1 MLVRNPKGGR
11 VIRTDTG
18 VRSGRWAWRLPTVI
32 AGGRATDVAAD
43 IGIQAADMSNLRRA
57 GALHLVKAEPTSL
70 HADVVTQLRNFIV
83 EGDLSPGSRIPERE
97 LCERFKISRTPLRE
111 ALKVLAAEGLIDLL
125 PNRGARV
132 RQFSEA
138 DIRNLFEMI
147 SGLDFVAGRM
157 ACARITD
164 EQIAA
169 IEKLH
174 IEMYTH
180 YLRRELADYF
190 RLNQKI
196 HQGIIDAAGNP
207 LLNENYAK
215 LNALVRRLRYSA
227 NLVRR
232 DRLSEAMR
240 EHEEIVDALR
250 RRDAD
255 KLGMLMFRH
264 MLNKC
269 DAVCEYLREE
279 AQTVAE
285 PPLHSLEDNI

>member
-1 MLVRNPKGGR
+1 VDGACP
-11 VIRTDTG
+11 T
-18 VRSGRWAWRLPTVI
+18 RSLAV
-32 AGGRATDVAAD
+32 ATHAPD
-43 IGIQAADMSNLRRA
+43 IGIQAADMSNLGGV
-57 GALHLVKAEPTSL
+57 GALHLVKAEPASL
-70 HADVVTQLRNFIV
+70 HADIVNQLRDFIV
-83 EGDLSPGSRIPERE
+83 EGHLSPGSRIPERE

-111 ALKVLAAEGLIDLL
+111 ALKVLAAEGLIDLW

-174 IEMYTH
+174 LEMYTH

-196 HQGIIDAAGNP
+196 HQGIIDAAANP

-215 LNALVRRLRYSA
+215 LNAVVRGLRYSA

-240 EHEEIVDALR
+240 EHEQIIDALR

-255 KLGMLMFRH
+255 ELGMLMFRH
-264 MLNKC
+264 MQSKSE
-269 DAVCEYLREE
+269 AVCEYLREE
-279 AQTVAE
+279 AQRVAE
-285 PPLHSLEDNI
+285 PPAPPLEDANI

>member
-1 MLVRNPKGGR
+1 MTISRIDRQNCIQTMLVRNPKGGR
-11 VIRTDTG
+11 LISSD
-18 VRSGRWAWRLPTVI
+18 SGDRGSCWTWHAAEGDRWWS
-32 AGGRATDVAAD
+32 ATDVGAD
-43 IGIQAADMSNLRRA
+43 VGIQAADMSNLGRA

-70 HADVVTQLRNFIV
+70 HADVLNQLRDYIV
-83 EGDLSPGSRIPERE
+83 EGHLSPGSRVPERE

-111 ALKVLAAEGLIDLL
+111 ALKVLAAEGLIDLW

-132 RQFSEA
+132 RLFSEA

-147 SGLDFVAGRM
+147 SGLDFIAGRM

-174 IEMYTH
+174 LEMYTH

-196 HQGIIDAAGNP
+196 HQGIVDAAANP
-207 LLNENYAK
+207 LFNENYAK
-215 LNALVRRLRYSA
+215 LNAVVQRLRYSA

-232 DRLSEAMR
+232 DRLSEALR
-240 EHEEIVDALR
+240 EHEQIGDAVR
-250 RRDAD
+250 GQDAD
-255 KLGMLMFRH
+255 VHGS
-264 MLNKC
+264 
-269 DAVCEYLREE
+269 V
-279 AQTVAE
+279 
-285 PPLHSLEDNI
+285 S